1 VEKPNAR
8 RKMNLPA
15 LLMSP
20 QHAEFMTEHTY
31 GRIAWIT
38 SSTNKRR
45 KDTGRR
51 KQRSLK
57 NRKKLESTPCLIQ
70 ITRKHQLPKS
80 KTMLNMMRTEGDDFS
95 EN

>member
-38 SSTNKRR
+38 SSRNKRR
-45 KDTGRR
+45 KNTRRR

-57 NRKKLESTPCLIQ
+57 NKTRAVSTP
-70 ITRKHQLPKS
+70 
-80 KTMLNMMRTEGDDFS
+80 
-95 EN
+95 